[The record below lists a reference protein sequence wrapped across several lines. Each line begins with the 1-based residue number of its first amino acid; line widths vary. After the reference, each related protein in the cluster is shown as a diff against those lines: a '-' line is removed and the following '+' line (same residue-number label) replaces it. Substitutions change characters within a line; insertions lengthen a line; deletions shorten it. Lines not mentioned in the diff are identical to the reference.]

1 MYLIKTNGV
10 KSALTAVFLIL
21 FSSNVLALNIAY
33 IDTRKLIDESP
44 QGQAQLA
51 ELKQKFSQRNQE
63 IKAKFEKLKSAD
75 ADFQKNSVLMS
86 AEEVEEKT
94 AELKDMQREINSD
107 QRNYNQAY
115 NESGNSSLG
124 KLHKIIY
131 DAVVFIAERDEYDLI
146 LQQAIF
152 VSSEVNLTKQ
162 VLEELKK
169 RAAK

>member
-33 IDTRKLIDESP
+33 IDARKLIDESP

-51 ELKQKFSQRNQE
+51 ELEQKFSQRNQE
-63 IKAKFEKLKSAD
+63 IKAKFEKFKSAD
-75 ADFQKNSVLMS
+75 TDFQKNSVLMS

-115 NESGNSSLG
+115 NESRNSSLG
-124 KLHKIIY
+124 KLQKIIS

-146 LQQAIF
+146 LQQAVF